1 MTMKPLKDL
10 KLHLIESVNEAKG
23 TENPLLKFQVKTNSF
38 EPGDVV
44 LFREFWEKGDDSI
57 IMVVAEDRGNRVLV
71 SDIGTSSVLGSTRTL
86 MSKEL
91 FKVGQVAIDLSDKK
105 HPVIP
110 ATSVEAAIKLC
121 EDLGMDCEEIKKRE
135 QSRAGKW

>member
-10 KLHLIESVNEAKG
+10 KMHLMESVNEARG
-23 TENPLLKFQVKTNSF
+23 TENPLLKYEIKTNSF

-44 LFREFWEKGDDSI
+44 LFREFLDKGDDSI

-71 SDIGTSSVLGSTRTL
+71 SDIGTSLALGSSRTL

-121 EDLGMDCEEIKKRE
+121 EDLGMNCEETKKRE
-135 QSRAGKW
+135 QRRAGKW

>member
-10 KLHLIESVNEAKG
+10 KIHLIESVNEARG
-23 TENPLLKFQVKTNSF
+23 TENPLLKFEVKTNSF

-44 LFREFWEKGDDSI
+44 LFREFLDKGDDSI

-71 SDIGTSSVLGSTRTL
+71 SDIGTSLALGSSRTL

-91 FKVGQVAIDLSDKK
+91 FKVGQVAIDLSDKR

-135 QSRAGKW
+135 QRRTGK

>member
-1 MTMKPLKDL
+1 MKGLKE
-10 KLHLIESVNEAKG
+10 HLIQVINESAKS
-23 TENPLLKFQVKTNSF
+23 NPLLKFEIKTKGSF

-57 IMVVAEDRGNRVLV
+57 ILVVAEDRGNRSLV
-71 SDIGTSSVLGSTRTL
+71 SEIGTSSILGSTKTFNNN
-86 MSKEL
+86 EL
-91 FKVGQVAIDLSDKK
+91 FKVGQVAIDLSDKR

-121 EDLGMDCEEIKKRE
+121 EDLGMNCDEIKKKE

>member
-1 MTMKPLKDL
+1 MKGLKE
-10 KLHLIESVNEAKG
+10 HLIQVINESAKS
-23 TENPLLKFQVKTNSF
+23 NPLLKFEIKTKGSF

-57 IMVVAEDRGNRVLV
+57 ILVVAEDRGNRSLV
-71 SDIGTSSVLGSTRTL
+71 SEIGTSSILGSTKTFNN
-86 MSKEL
+86 SEL
-91 FKVGQVAIDLSDKK
+91 FKVGQVAIDLSNKR

>member
-1 MTMKPLKDL
+1 MKGLKD
-10 KLHLIESVNEAKG
+10 HLIQVINESAKS
-23 TENPLLKFQVKTNSF
+23 NPLLKFEVKTKGSF

-57 IMVVAEDRGNRVLV
+57 ILIVAEDRGNRSLV
-71 SDIGTSSVLGSTRTL
+71 SEIGTSSILGSTKTFNNNE
-86 MSKEL
+86 M
-91 FKVGQVAIDLSDKK
+91 FKVGQVAIDLSDKR

-121 EDLGMDCEEIKKRE
+121 EDLGMNCDEIKKKE
-135 QSRAGKW
+135 QSRTGKW

>member
-1 MTMKPLKDL
+1 MINLSNFISKQ
-10 KLHLIESVNEAKG
+10 INESAEK
-23 TENPLLKFQVKTNSF
+23 NPLLKFEVKTKGSF

-44 LFREFWEKGDDSI
+44 LFREFWEKGDDSV
-57 IMVVAEDRGNRVLV
+57 IMIVAEDRGNRSLV
-71 SDIGTSSVLGSTRTL
+71 SDIGTSLALGSSRTL
-86 MSKEL
+86 SNRDL
-91 FKVGQVAIDLSDKK
+91 FKVGQVAINLDDKK

-135 QSRAGKW
+135 QRRVGKW